1 MTNYAKHYSP
11 KQTTQHHP
19 IPGREAEMVPNNEG
33 AFVFPIDGW
42 KRLDRWLILGSEGST
57 YYQSEKALTIENAQ
71 AVKACIAQDGLKVLN
86 RIAEISQSGRAPK
99 NDPAIFALAMC
110 FAFGEPAV
118 KFAAKTFIPKV
129 CRIGTHLAKFVENV
143 TTLRNW
149 SAGLRSGVAGWY
161 TGMDVGKLAYQVVKY
176 QSREGWSHRDI
187 LRLAHPVTNEP
198 RHNALFRWV
207 ICNGNLDPRSV
218 KRQRGK
224 EAIRHDTYPALDRS
238 LLPDIIEAFE
248 QAQKPDVTEKE
259 LVPLIHAFT
268 LPMEAIPTE
277 KRTAGIYRAVY
288 PGAGLTWI
296 IRNLGNLSKHGIL
309 AKGNFDDNKAICD
322 LITNAEGLKRSK
334 VHPIQILSAWLT
346 YQQGHGTRG
355 KGTWEV
361 VSDVA
366 DALDWSFYQAFG
378 NVQPAGVNTA
388 LALDVSPSMGGGE
401 IAGIPGLTPRMG
413 SAAMAMVTYKTE
425 PKCEVLAFNHQLV
438 PIDISRSKRLNDV
451 VTDIERASR
460 GWGGTD
466 CAQPMLW
473 ATMKQ
478 VKVGSF
484 IILTDNET
492 HSGHIHPMQA
502 LQVYRQKMGI
512 PAKLSVVGMTSTG
525 FSIAD
530 PKDGNALDVVGFDT
544 AAPNLINAFVRGE
557 V

>member
-1 MTNYAKHYSP
+1 MTKYATHYSP
-11 KQTTQHHP
+11 KQTPQRQP
-19 IPGREAEMVPNNEG
+19 IPGREAEMVPNHEG

-42 KRLDRWLILGSEGST
+42 KRLDRWLILGADGST

-71 AVKACIAQDGLKVLN
+71 SVKACIAQDGSKVID
-86 RIAEISQSGRAPK
+86 RIVEISQSGRAPK

-110 FAFGEPAV
+110 FAFGNPDT
-118 KFAAKTFIPKV
+118 KLKAKRAIPKV
-129 CRIGTHLAKFVENV
+129 CRIGTHLAKFVESV

-149 SAGLRSGVAGWY
+149 SAGLRKGVSEWY
-161 TGMDVGKLAYQVVKY
+161 TGMDPNRLAYQMIKY

-187 LRLAHPVTNEP
+187 LRLAHPSTRSVK
-198 RHNALFRWV
+198 HDAIFRWV
-207 ICNGNLDPRSV
+207 ICHGNLDARQV

-224 EAIRHDTYPALDRS
+224 EAIRHDTYQAIDRT
-238 LLPDIIEAFE
+238 LLPDMIQAFE
-248 QAQKPDVTEKE
+248 QAQQPDVTDQA
-259 LVPLIHAFT
+259 LVKLIKDYT

-277 KRTAGIYRAVY
+277 KRSKAVYAAVY

-322 LITNAEGLKRSK
+322 LITNPEGLKRAK

-361 VSDVA
+361 VSDIG
-366 DALDWSFYQAFG
+366 DALDSAFYTAFG
-378 NVQPAGVNTA
+378 NVQPAGVNTV
-388 LALDVSPSMGGGE
+388 LALDVSPSMGGGV
-401 IAGIPGLTPRMG
+401 IAGVPGLTPRMG
-413 SAAMAMVTYKTE
+413 AAAMAMVTYKTE
-425 PKCEVLAFNHQLV
+425 PRCEVLAFHDRLV

-451 VTDIERASR
+451 VDGIERASR

-473 ATMKQ
+473 AAMKQ
-478 VKVGSF
+478 VKIGSF
-484 IILTDNET
+484 IVMTDNET
-492 HSGHIHPMQA
+492 HSGNIHPMQA
-502 LQVYRQKMGI
+502 LNVYRQKMGI

-530 PKDGNALDVVGFDT
+530 PKDGGSCDFVGFDT
-544 AAPNLINAFVRGE
+544 AVPNLINAFVRGE